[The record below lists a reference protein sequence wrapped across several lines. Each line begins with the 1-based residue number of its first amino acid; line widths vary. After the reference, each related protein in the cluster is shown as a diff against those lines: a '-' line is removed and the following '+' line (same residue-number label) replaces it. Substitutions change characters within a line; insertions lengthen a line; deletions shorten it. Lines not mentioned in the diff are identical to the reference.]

1 MSIQVL
7 QRLPRG
13 VTGLCAGAALAAMML
28 PGLARAADPVNIGI
42 LFGLTGSAAVSCQE
56 SLNAVKLAVDEINKA
71 GGVLGRPIKLIV
83 EDDEGRPNAAI
94 QAANKLA
101 DVDKVPVVIGGYQ
114 SSTALPAGKV
124 FNSKN
129 VVFVVDATTN
139 DLQNV
144 GPYLFD
150 VAGLADQAAALIDF
164 VKSDLPNAKRLAGL
178 FENNPIG
185 QDRSKVSEARAKQL
199 GLEYVHAM
207 LYEVGAKD
215 FRAELTKLMASNP
228 DAIVTDI
235 YDKDAEIIQRQL
247 YEMGTTDFSKFYSY
261 NLGAFGSLDAKLTE
275 GMKGVDYATSG
286 QRSADFKA
294 RYTAAYGKSY
304 TDAWAPPF
312 YDATWIVATAINLA
326 NSLEPQKIRNA
337 LWPAAYIYQ
346 GVSSN
351 GDKAFNQYG
360 KQPTD
365 TTHPLVFKQGKAVPY
380 GTGGLIVFRYPDDRG
395 VARQFAPSSR
405 SSIPT
410 TDPNN

>member
-1 MSIQVL
+1 MSIEML
-7 QRLPRG
+7 PRLKRG
-13 VTGLCAGAALAAMML
+13 VTGLCAGAAFAAMML
-28 PGLARAADPVNIGI
+28 PGLGQAAEPVNIGI

-56 SLNAVKLAVDEINKA
+56 SLNSVKLAVEEINKA

-83 EDDEGRPNAAI
+83 EDDEGRPNSAI

-150 VAGLADQAAALIDF
+150 TAGLADQAAALIDF
-164 VKSDLPNAKRLAGL
+164 VKTDLPNAKKLAGL

-275 GMKGVDYATSG
+275 GMKGVDYATAG
-286 QRSADFKA
+286 TRSADFKA

-312 YDATWIVATAINLA
+312 YDAMWIVATAINLA
-326 NSLEPQKIRNA
+326 NSLEPQKIRDA
-337 LWPAAYIYQ
+337 MWPAAYVYQ

-351 GDKAFNQYG
+351 GDKAFNMYG

-380 GTGGLIVFRYPDDRG
+380 GSGGLIVFRYPDDRG
-395 VARQFAPSSR
+395 IARQFP
-405 SSIPT
+405 PT
-410 TDPNN
+410 EEEFKKLYPNN